1 MQPDGVDATASDP
14 LGPPWWRT
22 GVLYQ
27 IYPRSF
33 ADSNGDGIG
42 DLQGIIDHLDH
53 LRWLGV
59 DGVWLGPI
67 NASPHA
73 DWGYDVADYLSIDP
87 ELGNEDDVDRVIA
100 EAGRRGIRILMDL
113 VPSHTSD
120 RHPWFID
127 SRSSRTA
134 RHRDWYVWADPKP
147 DGSPPNNWVSS
158 FGGTPWDLDEQ
169 TGQYYRHTHLSEQPD
184 LNWWEPEVRA
194 AFDSVMTHWLDRGIA
209 GFRIDA
215 VTAIVQDAAAAGQ
228 SPRLGDRRVRMASS
242 SGSIRS
248 STAIVRRSTTCS
260 GTGASWPT
268 ATRIGCCWGR
278 PRCRRSRRS
287 LGTTGTAKTSFIWR
301 STSRSSAHHSR
312 PTRLRGV
319 VEVSER
325 ALPNDAWPVWTGS
338 NHDVGRFATRW
349 AAGSPARARVALMVL
364 LCLRGTPVLYQGDEL
379 GQPDTVVSRAQ
390 LRDPLGARFWPHWR
404 GRDGCR
410 TPMPWR
416 DVPGGGFTPSGVEPW
431 LPLGD
436 VGACNVE
443 DQMADQDSMLHLAR
457 DLIALRR
464 AEPALQTGSYRS
476 IATTPGTWAWSRD
489 ERLVVLASLSDE
501 PASLSLDGITGMVR
515 LGTDRSREGEAVDGT
530 VVVSGW
536 EAVVVERAA
545 PGAAGAV

>member
-1 MQPDGVDATASDP
+1 MRSARVAATAADQP
-14 LGPPWWRT
+14 APPWWQT

-42 DLQGIIDHLDH
+42 DLRGIINRLDH

-59 DGVWLGPI
+59 DGIWLGPI
-67 NASPHA
+67 NVSPHA

-87 ELGNEDDVDRVIA
+87 ELGSEDDVDRLVA

-120 RHPWFID
+120 RHPWFLD
-127 SRSSRTA
+127 SRSSRAA
-134 RHRDWYVWADPKP
+134 RHRNWYIWADPKP
-147 DGSPPNNWVSS
+147 DGSAPNNWVSS
-158 FGGTPWDLDEQ
+158 FGGPPWDLDEH
-169 TGQYYRHTHLSEQPD
+169 TGQYHRHTHLSEQPD

-194 AFDSVMTHWLDRGIA
+194 AFDAVMTHWLDRGIA

-215 VTAIVQDAAAAGQ
+215 VTAIVQDAQLRDNPPASETDASNALGFGEH
-228 SPRLGDRRVRMASS
+228 PEFNGDRPEVHDVLRRWRQLADGYPDRVLL
-242 SGSIRS
+242 GE
-248 STAIVRRSTTCS
+248 TPV
-260 GTGASWPT
+260 PT
-268 ATRIGCCWGR
+268 VEALARYYGNGQDELHLAFDF
-278 PRCRRSRRS
+278 P
-287 LGTTGTAKTSFIWR
+287 FI
-301 STSRSSAHHSR
+301 SA
-312 PTRLRGV
+312 PLEADALRGV
-319 VEVSER
+319 VEASER
-325 ALPNDAWPVWTGS
+325 ALPGGAWPVWTGS

-349 AAGSPARARVALMVL
+349 AAGSPARARVALLVL

-390 LRDPLGARFWPHWR
+390 LRDPLGARFWPHWP

-410 TPMPWR
+410 TPMQWR
-416 DVPGGGFTPSGVEPW
+416 DVPGGGFTSPGVDPW

-436 VGACNVE
+436 VSACNVE

-464 AEPALQTGSYRS
+464 ADPALQTGSYRS
-476 IATTPGTWAWSRD
+476 MAATPGAWAWGRD

-501 PASLSLDGITGMVR
+501 PAYLDGITGTVR
-515 LGTDRSREGEAVDGT
+515 LGTDRSRDGEAVVGT
-530 VVVSGW
+530 LVVSGW
-536 EAVVVERAA
+536 EAVVVDLMPQVR
-545 PGAAGAV
+545 G

>member
-1 MQPDGVDATASDP
+1 MQPVGVDTTASDP

-33 ADSNGDGIG
+33 ADANGDGIG

-59 DGVWLGPI
+59 DGIWLGPI

-87 ELGNEDDVDRVIA
+87 DLGSEDDVDRLIA

-127 SRSSRTA
+127 SRSSKTA
-134 RHRDWYVWADPKP
+134 RHRNWYVWADPKP

-158 FGGTPWDLDEQ
+158 FGGPPWDLDEQ

-215 VTAIVQDAAAAGQ
+215 VTAIVQDAQLRDNPPAPETNATDDFVFGQ
-228 SPRLGDRRVRMASS
+228 HPEFNSDRPEVHDVLRHWRQLADRYPDRVLLGETPV
-242 SGSIRS
+242 
-248 STAIVRRSTTCS
+248 
-260 GTGASWPT
+260 PT
-268 ATRIGCCWGR
+268 VEALARYYGNGYDELHLAFDF
-278 PRCRRSRRS
+278 P
-287 LGTTGTAKTSFIWR
+287 FI
-301 STSRSSAHHSR
+301 SA
-312 PTRLRGV
+312 PLEADALRAV
-319 VEVSER
+319 VEASEQ
-325 ALPNDAWPVWTGS
+325 ALPSGAWPVWTGS

-349 AAGSPARARVALMVL
+349 AAGSPARARVALTVL

-416 DVPGGGFTPSGVEPW
+416 DVSGGGFTPPEVEPW

-443 DQMADQDSMLHLAR
+443 DQMADQDSMVHLAR

-464 AEPALQTGSYRS
+464 AVPALQTGSYRS
-476 IATTPGTWAWSRD
+476 MATTPGAWAWSRD
-489 ERLVVLASLSDE
+489 ERLVVLASLCDE
-501 PASLSLDGITGMVR
+501 PASLGGITGTVR
-515 LGTDRSREGEAVDGT
+515 LGTDRSREGEEVDGT

-536 EAVVVERAA
+536 EAVVVDRSASG
-545 PGAAGAV
+545 GADGAG